1 MRISASIRR
10 SATAGA
16 LAAMLLVVAPARSL
30 AQAAAAK
37 PAKPAP
43 PTPGPTPAPPPPL
56 EPAVLDRLK
65 AMSELLK
72 STPRFTFKAITD
84 RETPS
89 TNGQMLDFV
98 SVSRVSVERPDKIRV
113 DTTGDRFAA
122 SLWYDGKTLTI
133 YSDKSSFYAQV
144 AAPATIDEAIQMLLD
159 GLDTPVPVAG
169 FLLRDPYEKMIGG
182 VKTAFDAGT
191 ATLDGATCR
200 HFAFSEDDA
209 DWQLWIEDGPKPLP
223 RRLSVTYKK
232 AAGSPRILVL
242 LSDWNLSP
250 TIPTG
255 EFTFSPPAG
264 ATKVEWRTTK

>member
-1 MRISASIRR
+1 MNRGHRLLSVRSGAAITASLLW
-10 SATAGA
+10 
-16 LAAMLLVVAPARSL
+16 LAPTLARPQVKTTPK
-30 AQAAAAK
+30 A
-37 PAKPAP
+37 PAP
-43 PTPGPTPAPPPPL
+43 PAATPAPPPPL

-65 AMSELLK
+65 AMSGLLK
-72 STPRFTFKAITD
+72 STPRFTFKAVTD

-98 SVSRVSVERPDKIRV
+98 SVSRVSVERPDKVRV

-133 YSDKSSFYAQV
+133 YSNKSSFYAQV

-159 GLDTPVPVAG
+159 RLDTPLPVAG
-169 FLLRDPYEKMIGG
+169 FLLSDPYEKMMGG

-191 ATLDGATCR
+191 ALLDGATSR
-200 HFAFSEDDA
+200 HFAFSEEDA

-223 RRLSVTYKK
+223 RRLAVTYKK

-250 TIPTG
+250 TIPEG
-255 EFTFSPPAG
+255 EFTFTPPAG